1 MPDRTVK
8 VSFSAI
14 TSNYVAGLRDMKR
27 ATTEAAS
34 EGERMRA
41 KTAAQQKVFDA
52 VGKAAVAF
60 GTATLVGIGVAAK
73 AYAGWEAQMAR
84 VKAFSSAG
92 TADMQRLSDAT
103 FEYARKFGL
112 SATDAAA
119 AEVELVKGGMSVKD
133 MITGGLEGAL
143 ALAAAGQMDVAEASS
158 IVISTMNQFKL
169 SGKDASHVADL
180 LAAAANKAQGE
191 VGDFGQALKYVGPV
205 ASNLGVSLEE
215 TTGTLAL
222 FAQNGIVAHQSGT
235 SLRGM
240 LQSLTSPSQQA
251 KKVMDELGIQLF
263 DSQGKFVGLAGVADQ
278 LHDKLGGLTDAQRAQ
293 ALGMIFG
300 NYQITAANILFRE
313 GGDAV
318 RYWTNQ
324 VDDSGAAGRQASAML
339 DNLQGDLQKL
349 GAAWQNAL
357 IGGGEAAATLLRP
370 LVQSVTDVVEA
381 FNKLPQGA
389 KTAIVAAL
397 GVVGVISLIG
407 GTALLMIPKIAAFD
421 AALATMGSKASILGG
436 LKNILG
442 FLTGPWVMGLGAA
455 GAAAVAAII
464 VVNKALDSLKTSSAD
479 YQKILSG
486 AAKAT
491 DQLKAAAKGA
501 VIEPAQFLGGPG
513 MYQQLQNL
521 PKLLDEAAK
530 ANKNYWNW
538 VRGAGD
544 DSRPAVLALRDM
556 GKEYATLAQ
565 TSLPAAQKAFRELA
579 AQTDGSDKYLWRL
592 ISSMP
597 AFRSE
602 LEVEAKAMGLSA
614 DKSTLLKLAMGE
626 LGGETEEA
634 ATSSSKLTGALEEI
648 EGQLAEAQSAL
659 DELKSAIE
667 GFGSTA
673 MDADAAADAWQQRL
687 DDVTESLKENGATL
701 DNTTAQGRANRAQLR
716 GMADDAQALVGA
728 NAAAGKSGE
737 ELAAQ
742 MGRARDAFVDTAKRM
757 GMSQEAAE
765 ALADSY
771 GLIPDN
777 VATLVTDQ
785 GSIAETDAKVRALRE
800 QVENA
805 PKGKVEMDA
814 SEVEDVTDD
823 LEALG
828 VKVSKPK
835 NGKVTLTLEGDK
847 DVEKGIDKV
856 ASKDYDATVDVDEK
870 GLAELEKKLTATTAK
885 KRQALIQTT
894 EKGAVESGRTI
905 DLIAGKSRTAPILAS
920 AQNIA
925 GAGKSLDSLTA
936 ERTAKIVA
944 LVDGAKA
951 TSALAALTVPREVQ
965 LNVVT
970 NSGGTRQIAARGGLW
985 EYGVRKMA
993 TGGYFGPGIYRER
1006 PGGLINFAEPGTR
1019 WEAYVSG
1026 KPGMEARNVAILGMA
1041 ANRFGLELVRMR
1053 RMAEG
1058 GYLDAGRD
1066 WRYGPAASPVPAVVN
1081 VAAPSLDGARLTG
1094 TLDLGNG
1101 LVALMDARVQ
1111 AGIGHYDDQRRSQR
1125 MRGKTGG

>member
-14 TSNYVAGLRDMKR
+14 TSNYISGLRDMKR
-27 ATTEAAS
+27 ATKEAAS
-34 EGERMRA
+34 EGEKMRA
-41 KTAAQQKVFDA
+41 KTAAQEKVLNA

-60 GTATLVGIGVAAK
+60 GTATLVGIGVAVK
-73 AYAGWEAQMAR
+73 AYADWEAQMAR

-92 TADMQRLSDAT
+92 AADMQRLSEAT

-169 SGKDASHVADL
+169 SGEDASHVADL

-251 KKVMDELGIQLF
+251 KNVMDQLGIQLF

-324 VDDSGAAGRQASAML
+324 VDDSGAAGQQASAML

-370 LVQSVTDVVEA
+370 LVQGITDVVEA

-397 GVVGVISLIG
+397 GVVGAISLIG
-407 GTALLMIPKIAAFD
+407 GTALLMIPKIVAFD
-421 AALATMGSKASILGG
+421 AALAAMGSNASILGG
-436 LKNILG
+436 LKSVVGLMGALG
-442 FLTGPWVMGLGAA
+442 PAA
-455 GAAAVAAII
+455 LAVAAIGTAAFAAKKGLDAL
-464 VVNKALDSLKTSSAD
+464 KASSAEI
-479 YQKILSG
+479 QNSL
-486 AAKAT
+486 ATAT
-491 DQLKAAAKGA
+491 DASDVFRKSVQGEQWKVSQLFGGKGTWEQLQDLTPVLEAAANAGKGFWHSVA
-501 VIEPAQFLGGPG
+501 EGNFASARREIKEIGKELADLAGK
-513 MYQQLQNL
+513 NL
-521 PKLLDEAAK
+521 PQ
-530 ANKNYWNW
+530 
-538 VRGAGD
+538 
-544 DSRPAVLALRDM
+544 
-556 GKEYATLAQ
+556 AQ
-565 TSLPAAQKAFRELA
+565 HGFQTIAEK
-579 AQTDGSDKYLWRL
+579 TDGTQKSLWRL
-592 ISSMP
+592 LASMP
-597 AFRSE
+597 DFRTK
-602 LEVEAKAMGLSA
+602 LTEVAREAGLTA
-614 DKSTLLKLAMGE
+614 DKETLVGIAMGE
-626 LGGETEEA
+626 IDLAGGQA
-634 ATSSSKLTGALEEI
+634 ADSSTKLTGALEEI
-648 EGQLAEAQSAL
+648 NDQSIDTTSAL
-659 DELKSAIE
+659 NELKSAIE
-667 GFGSTA
+667 GFGSVA
-673 MDADAAADAWQQRL
+673 MDADAAADAWEKTL
-687 DDVTESLKENGATL
+687 DELDAALKENGKGL
-701 DNTTAQGRANRAQLR
+701 DNTTEKGRANREMLR
-716 GMADDAQALVGA
+716 GIADAAQADVGA
-728 NAAAGKSGE
+728 LAAAGGSVDELGGKMADHRQAFINAATAMGASAE
-737 ELAAQ
+737 E
-742 MGRARDAFVDTAKRM
+742 
-757 GMSQEAAE
+757 AE

-771 GLIPDN
+771 GLIPEN
-777 VATLVTDQ
+777 VTTLVTDQ
-785 GSIAETDAKVRALRE
+785 GSVAETDAKVRGLFDK
-800 QVENA
+800 VKNA

-814 SEVEDVTDD
+814 AEVEGVVDQLVD
-823 LEALG
+823 LDI
-828 VKVSKPK
+828 KVSKPK
-835 NGKVTLTLEGDK
+835 DGKVTLTLAGDK
-847 DVEKGIDKV
+847 DVIKGIDKV
-856 ASKDYDATVDVDEK
+856 ADKDYNATVDVDEK
-870 GLAELEKKLTATTAK
+870 GLAEVEKKLIETTAK

-894 EKGAVESGRTI
+894 EKGAVDSGRTI
-905 DLIAGKSRTAPILAS
+905 DLIAGKSRTAPIIAN
-920 AQNIA
+920 AQNIPET
-925 GAGKSLDSLTA
+925 GKQLDRLTGQRTA
-936 ERTAKIVA
+936 EIIAI
-944 LVDGAKA
+944 VDGAKA

-970 NSGGTRQIAARGGLW
+970 NSGGGRQIAAQGGLW
-985 EYGVRKMA
+985 EHGVRKMA

-1026 KPGMEARNVAILGMA
+1026 KPGMEARNVAILGIA

-1066 WRYGPAASPVPAVVN
+1066 WRYAPAASLVAPTVN

-1094 TLDLGNG
+1094 TLDLGDG
-1101 LVALMDARVQ
+1101 LVGLMDARVQ
-1111 AGIGHYDDQRRSQR
+1111 AGIGHYDDRRRQQRL
-1125 MRGKTGG
+1125 RGRAGG